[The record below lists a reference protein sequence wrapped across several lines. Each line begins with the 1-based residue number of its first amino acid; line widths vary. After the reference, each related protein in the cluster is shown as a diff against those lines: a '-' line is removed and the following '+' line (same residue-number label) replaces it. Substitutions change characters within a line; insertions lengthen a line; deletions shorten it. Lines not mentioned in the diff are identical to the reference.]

1 MSAQERFKIIIY
13 VPKTHEDAVKKA
25 AFKAGA
31 GQIGAYQNVSFTT
44 SGNSEFTPAA
54 NAKPAIGTPGVAE
67 QVDEVRVEISAFGRD
82 VVRQAVEEIRK
93 AHPYEE
99 VVVDVVRLEDF

>member
-1 MSAQERFKIIIY
+1 M
-13 VPKTHEDAVKKA
+13 
-25 AFKAGA
+25 
-31 GQIGAYQNVSFTT
+31 
-44 SGNSEFTPAA
+44 
-54 NAKPAIGTPGVAE
+54 
-67 QVDEVRVEISAFGRD
+67 DEVRVEISAFGRD